1 MVLFFSFLY
10 LIHCFL
16 HLPSSPPPPL
26 QPLIWC
32 FDSPFISATWNGKS
46 QPWVNVHRIAG
57 QLLDS
62 CEHSSARLTQELDQ
76 TCLWSS
82 FDAWICTDCTR
93 GWICTDCTR
102 VDVST
107 DQGFMNVHRTAGQ
120 LLDSCEH
127 SSARLTQELDQT
139 CLWSSFDAWI
149 CTDCTHVD
157 VSADQGFM
165 DPFCSFWRA
174 LVWDLNFLCLC
185 WLETAF
191 CTVEAHGVHLIC
203 LNCLRQNWFALSV
216 HWLKLCHE
224 MLQICDWIKMY
235 IVSVS

>member
-1 MVLFFSFLY
+1 MVLFFFSFLY

-16 HLPSSPPPPL
+16 LLLPSSPPPPLPPL

-46 QPWVNVHRIAG
+46 QPWV
-57 QLLDS
+57 S
-62 CEHSSARLTQELDQ
+62 
-76 TCLWSS
+76 
-82 FDAWICTDCTR
+82 
-93 GWICTDCTR
+93 
-102 VDVST
+102 
-107 DQGFMNVHRTAGQ
+107 VHRTAGQ

-127 SSARLTQELDQT
+127 SSAQLTQELDQT
-139 CLWSSFDAWI
+139 CLWSSFDVWI

-165 DPFCSFWRA
+165 DPFCGLWHA

-191 CTVEAHGVHLIC
+191 FTLEAHGVHLIC
-203 LNCLRQNWFALSV
+203 LNCLGQNWFALSA
-216 HWLKLCHE
+216 HWLKLCRE
-224 MLQICDWIKMY
+224 MLQICDRIKMY
-235 IVSVS
+235 MVSVS